1 MANVA
6 YGTAV
11 IAAARMFLDTIVKY
25 PYLKSRFAVLA
36 AKNDN
41 VSYSE
46 YGLETAV
53 REVTAGNAADH
64 DEASGFLGGGLNGTS
79 AWTLFT
85 AQFDREKTFVV
96 GFLQEMNSILA
107 GMTPT
112 IVALIDAFWDKFG
125 AEIDACAATTIYNS
139 IPNANKFTTSTYD
152 VDAANALKSIY
163 TLSRKSWAAG
173 VGDMKKFAFV
183 DDVTFSAIGENL
195 ITDYGKANAGII
207 RINPMVSQ
215 DVADRVGVE
224 GLGIDINVLKL
235 NGDVNIICVPASRM
249 YTKIVM
255 LDGRSTG
262 QEAGGYAPAT
272 TVPGYALLKV
282 LMVPEA
288 AAVLSIRHI
297 ISKMTVPSSAY
308 AAKVNAK
315 RGEINTDYFG
325 QATIE
330 EIGVDQIGDQW
341 KVMNRV
347 KHGVIAFDT
356 WLHTIFAITSVPVA
370 LNPDPVGLSILGGV
384 SVVPIAGQSITV
396 IVTGTQLVDGMKVSG
411 LVSSTPLTGD
421 GVALTTGTET
431 VQTATIVIPANA
443 TAADIVYDIKVSI
456 LGTDYEATPTTPVT
470 SLHDPANE

>member
-11 IAAARMFLDTIVKY
+11 IAATRMFIDTIVKY

-79 AWTLFT
+79 DWTLFT

-96 GFLQEMNSILA
+96 GFLQEMNSILS

-139 IPNANKFTTSTYD
+139 IPNANKFTTSTYA

-163 TLSRKSWAAG
+163 TLARKSWAAG

-207 RINPMVSQ
+207 KINPMVSQ

-235 NGDVNIICVPASRM
+235 NSDVNIICVPASRM

-272 TVPGYALLKV
+272 DVPGYALIKV

-297 ISKMTVPSSAY
+297 VSKMTVPSSAY
-308 AAKVNAK
+308 ADKVNAK

-330 EIGVDQIGDQW
+330 EIGVDQIGDRW

-356 WLHTIFAITSVPVA
+356 WIHTVFSITSVPVA
-370 LNPDPVGLSILGGV
+370 LDPDPVAMTILGGL
-384 SVVPIAGQSITV
+384 SVVPVAGQSITV
-396 IVTGTQLVDGMKVSG
+396 TVTGLELTDG
-411 LVSSTPLTGD
+411 LTITGFD
-421 GVALTTGTET
+421 GATALTDDGTALTTGTET
-431 VQTATIVIPANA
+431 SQTATIVIPENT
-443 TAADIVYDIKVSI
+443 TAADIDYTIKVSI
-456 LGTDYEATPTTPVT
+456 LGTIYESSPTATVT
-470 SLHDPANE
+470 SLHDPVNE